1 MALLVWLLRVLLI
14 TMIIRVVFGFFSQ
27 LAAPR
32 SRPAR
37 GPGPMPRPKERAGGT
52 LVRDPQCGTYLPA
65 ARALSAGSGPNVQY
79 FCSEDCRRAYLA
91 AHPAAHSA

>member
-1 MALLVWLLRVLLI
+1 MVLLVWLLRIVLI

-32 SRPAR
+32 SRPAS
-37 GPGPMPRPKERAGGT
+37 GPRPAPRPKERAGGT
-52 LVRDPQCGTYLPA
+52 LVRDPQCGTYIPET
-65 ARALSAGSGPNVQY
+65 RALSAGSGTNIQY

>member
-1 MALLVWLLRVLLI
+1 MALLVWLLRIVLI

-32 SRPAR
+32 SRPAS
-37 GPGPMPRPKERAGGT
+37 GPRPAPRPKERAGGT
-52 LVRDPQCGTYLPA
+52 LVRDPQCGTYIPET
-65 ARALSAGSGPNVQY
+65 RALSAGSGTNIQY

>member
-27 LAAPR
+27 LSAPR
-32 SRPAR
+32 SRRA
-37 GPGPMPRPKERAGGT
+37 PGPAPRPKERAGGT
-52 LVRDPQCGTYLPA
+52 LVRDPQCGTYIPA
-65 ARALSAGSGPNVQY
+65 ARALSSGSGPDLQY

-91 AHPAAHSA
+91 AHPRAHSA

>member
-32 SRPAR
+32 SRPAS
-37 GPGPMPRPKERAGGT
+37 GPRPAPRPKERAGGT
-52 LVRDPQCGTYLPA
+52 LVRDPQCGTYIPET
-65 ARALSAGSGPNVQY
+65 RALSAGSGTNIQY

>member
-1 MALLVWLLRVLLI
+1 MGLLVWLLRVLLI
-14 TMIIRVVFGFFSQ
+14 TMIIRVVLGFFSQ
-27 LAAPR
+27 LSGPRTRPTAAPPPR
-32 SRPAR
+32 AR
-37 GPGPMPRPKERAGGT
+37 ERAGGT

-65 ARALSAGSGPNVQY
+65 SRALKAGSGTGMQY

>member
-1 MALLVWLLRVLLI
+1 MGLLVWLLRVLLI
-14 TMIIRVVFGFFSQ
+14 TMIIRVVLGFFSQ
-27 LAAPR
+27 LSSTR
-32 SRPAR
+32 SRPAA
-37 GPGPMPRPKERAGGT
+37 GSAPRPKERAGGT

-65 ARALSAGSGPNVQY
+65 SRALTAGSGSGTQY

>member
-1 MALLVWLLRVLLI
+1 MALLVWLLRIVLI

-32 SRPAR
+32 SRPAS
-37 GPGPMPRPKERAGGT
+37 GPRPAARPKERAGGT
-52 LVRDPQCGTYLPA
+52 LVRDPQCGTYIPET
-65 ARALSAGSGPNVQY
+65 RALSAGSGTNIQY